1 MSALIF
7 NSKCSLQ
14 MAVSKARQTN
24 FCVLKIT
31 AHQAMAGNHGC
42 FLLTQQI
49 SGTLEKR
56 LAASVISL
64 VSFSQWLFSEKKK
77 NFPVINTNNLLMK
90 PSPPPR
96 PLFIG
101 IWCCNDTVDNAL
113 VI

>member
-24 FCVLKIT
+24 FCVLKIA
-31 AHQAMAGNHGC
+31 AHQAMPGNHGC

-77 NFPVINTNNLLMK
+77 KNFPVINTNDLPVTNEAIPAPK
-90 PSPPPR
+90 APVH
-96 PLFIG
+96 
-101 IWCCNDTVDNAL
+101 WHL
-113 VI
+113 VLQ